1 MQMKPIR
8 FTSLL
13 AAAALCAVPAFAQV
27 PAGGGEEAPAL
38 PPALPDS
45 GVRGPVLPRIMPSG
59 PKFDSLSPAEREHI
73 RRMAEF
79 RAARDAAEQDIIRL
93 RQKVEDRRSAILAEN
108 EEAKTLFEDAQ
119 RLFAECA
126 SKTNALQAI
135 LESDETISALFE
147 EMKPAK
153 TLVESNQR
161 ALNAEAVAAMQRRM
175 REQREKAEAEGSI
188 PPPTIDRI
196 PVSGEKSAPLP
207 APAEKPV
214 LSETETK

>member
-13 AAAALCAVPAFAQV
+13 AAAALCAVPAFAQA

-93 RQKVEDRRSAILAEN
+93 RQKVEDRRSA
-108 EEAKTLFEDAQ
+108 KTLFEDAQ
-119 RLFAECA
+119 RLFAEYA